1 MDASAFFSS
10 GPSPPQQDG
19 HAPQQSAQFYGG
31 SGGYGGGGTMIGRA
45 NSMESDSEFETLD
58 INEPPTHHH
67 HHGATAVPGSTAA
80 TNSGNNNNNN
90 NGAAANFF
98 GGQQHPPQQQYGNQ
112 YQASS
117 GPENFSMASSGP
129 ENFSMPSE
137 VNGGNVSAYTNSNHQ
152 NYNNNAS
159 NNYSASSNY
168 NNNNYNNQEA
178 PMEYEGVALQTAL
191 NTFTAVGRLGG
202 GLASNVIGGSSRL
215 IGGVSVAGGVGSV
228 VGGASKVVGGAK
240 NVVGASGMGTSVTSG
255 MGTMMKGIGNFASG
269 LVGVGEEDNE
279 IAAAMAQWAEGQ
291 KRLHQQ
297 QGHGNG
303 NGSGQQ
309 GNGGQGQGNVQGNV
323 GQGQQQQQQQQ
334 HVQEGYLHQEHR
346 HQPPPQQQQYAQP
359 QQQQGYSQT
368 NNNTAQQVFNAP
380 SPLSTPQFG
389 ATRNTTTTA
398 ATVGPP
404 EMSLGVP
411 ATAAI
416 VPPPSHHVTQVQNYM
431 MDDSATN
438 APPGQYTAVSSNM
451 VSSEMSRMASD
462 ASAADVFGGS
472 TSSSVAVPVSRMTSD
487 ASAAD
492 VFGSTT
498 TTAAAAS
505 ENGNSSAEN
514 VFEGTTTAATNVF
527 GGGATSTTQ
536 NTSAADVFGGT
547 TTAASGNASSVEN
560 VFGATSI
567 DVNPANEVFG
577 ATNMASAADVF
588 GTSASNAASASKVF
602 GATEATTTAADVFGG
617 ATYPPTTAEE
627 VLGGNEAT
635 EIPTAAESIEVPP
648 ATSTTNAVA
657 KPPVTGNVLAMETGN
672 YHPPTAMVTMM
683 GQQQDLNIYAP
694 VDVPSVSENIVDRTI
709 STTNAV
715 AKPPATG
722 NVLAMEIGNYH
733 PPTAMVTMMEQQ
745 QDMNVSAPVDV
756 PSVSEH
762 VVDPNVAVKEEVKE
776 VVEMFEGTSIQQE
789 TPPVAASSNTS
800 TIASSPAEST
810 EKHTITSSLALPEK
824 RPTVVTS
831 NTHRRFQLNLPKK
844 ASLPLPPPRNKKA
857 SSSVSGGGSLGSTS
871 RKKKL
876 SSSPFRKPPPME
888 VSATPRF
895 HVPPPAGGSSVG
907 SGGSGSHHHYPL
919 PKAATPGS
927 TSVLTA
933 SPLPT
938 PRVLDD
944 GESPLLPAASTSAVV
959 EPKVVDTTESEPD
972 VPKNASPDAPA
983 ADDGDKVPTEEP
995 KVAEA
1000 SIGTEST
1007 PPVVFQPLELDQIV
1021 EAVAT
1026 PSEEFK
1032 MELPKKEVN
1041 YNAGEDIVNNVAS
1054 TMTQGVMHDA
1064 VLHVASSAVNREV
1077 PPPTYSLT
1085 TRPIYHKDELPKAE
1099 SSLFTEDGASDYQST
1114 LRDDDLPPM
1123 SDNNED
1129 DDEVL
1134 LSVESEVAPTQD
1146 ESEKL
1151 DAASDTPKEEEFREV
1166 SGNAM
1171 VSSSVATEYPMS
1183 DYQEQVTDEDFV
1195 VVDSS
1200 DVDNNVVP
1208 VSSSPWVET
1217 MDPAS
1222 GQTYYYNQENGET
1235 SWQLPIESVENVPVA
1250 AANEETVD
1258 NEETGEST
1266 WDKPSI
1272 KEAPDASPEDEV
1284 PADDI
1289 GAAEAE
1295 EVENNANNQ
1304 QQIDGVF
1311 EEPASMADDANESPS
1326 PEVSPMADHVVEES
1340 VPADDANNE
1349 HKVVVE
1355 PEITEDEAP
1364 LLPDGWVKGIDEAS
1378 GNPYYY
1384 NSVTG
1389 ESSWDLPSASTEQGN
1404 VAVESAPVVTL
1415 SNAEEEINVTDTSNE
1430 HPKVEVEHEEVAQ
1443 VNVNEAAQVHNDSPA
1458 EGQVEEESL
1467 QESEVSYVG
1476 PLPAGWIEANDP
1488 SGRVFYFNSS
1498 TGQSS
1503 WERPKSVTP
1512 EKVEVVDT
1520 SVKTEDD
1527 AQIQIENL
1535 VLAEESVAPLEDDED
1550 NLSFESLPPGWIET
1564 KDPASGQIYFYNEK
1578 TDESSWSRPID
1589 PAVNVASEVE
1599 SEVKDESDIALPE
1612 TVEEPVPSEASI
1624 IDEAN
1629 IALADQKPVEE
1640 PRVNSEA
1647 VHEGSTYDSWSRPIM
1662 EVVDAQDEIAFPV
1675 DSARVPEES
1684 TPEEND
1690 ADLDLQESHANEF
1703 VEESTT
1709 AEEIVPLS
1717 EEELPA
1723 GWLSSIDETTS
1734 KIFYYN
1740 EETGESTWDKPSIK
1754 EAPDASPED
1763 EVPADDIGAAEA
1775 EEVENNANNQQQIDG
1790 VFEEPASMTDDANE
1804 SPSPEVSPMAD
1815 HVTEESV
1822 PADDAHESLIVE
1834 PEITEDE
1841 APLLPDGWVKGI
1853 DEASGNPYYYNSVTG
1868 ESSWDLPSASTE
1880 QGNVAVESAAVD
1892 VDNLS
1897 NGEDEVSA
1905 DDIAAAETEEVE
1917 NNANNQQQID
1927 GVLEEPTPVEETVRP
1942 SSDELPPGWSSS
1954 VDEASGNIFYYN
1966 DEGIT
1971 SWDKPSIEGSR
1982 DEAKPED
1989 GTSVDKIT
1997 EHQEEVEDLPD
2008 GSGEPQGGETDVGL
2022 CVSVDEWS
2030 VPAEVAGTSEME
2042 NDTIIHD
2049 EVVEEHAD
2057 VEVTETVPPSLDIT
2071 PCDDELPPG
2080 WFASVDE
2087 SSGKQ
2092 FYYNEDGRSSWEKPK
2107 VDVDDAASKDEGSI
2121 EQIDANKAE
2130 IAELDGDVCET
2141 NEMDRQ
2147 EPEAVEPSTAEE
2159 TVPFSE
2165 ELPSGWS
2172 SSIDEATGKTFYYNE
2187 ETGESTWDKPSIK
2200 EAPDASPEDE
2210 VSADDDSVDDDAAV
2224 TETVEVE
2231 HDAKTVV
2238 EPFPEV
2244 SPMAD
2249 HVVEESVPADDANE
2263 HEVVVAPEIT
2273 EDEVPL
2279 LPDGWVKGIDEASG
2293 NPYYYNSVTGE
2304 SSWDLPSDGTSKA
2317 VASMEQGNVAVE
2329 SAAVDVDNISNGE
2342 DEVPADDIAAA
2353 ESEEVENNA
2362 NNQQQ
2367 IDGVLEEPT
2376 PVEETVRPS
2385 SDESEKLPPGWS
2397 SSVDEASG
2405 NIFYYNDEGITS
2417 WDKPSIEG
2425 SRDEAKPEDGT
2436 SVDKITEHQEEVED
2450 LPDGSGEPEP
2460 QTGGLPHGWKELQD
2474 EATGNTYYWNEQTNE
2489 TSWDYPHATADE
2501 DADAADVLT
2510 ETEEKGMSEEV
2521 AEDEHISEQVASD
2534 QDVPEG
2540 WVATVDETSGNTYY
2554 YNEKTNETSWDRPV
2568 AETKPDLPFATPKLA
2583 QRCRPAHAIATFGF
2597 GGRLCVMMPQVAASL
2612 SSTVSQPSSS
2622 DHHTMRRGPVVIH
2635 RVKDLIPR
2643 GHKFSIP
2650 SSSDSD
2656 TVGPLVKAKE
2666 KDVVS
2671 FLRQRSASPENLI
2684 WNLIN
2689 IAAQNKGR
2697 LKNGDDVV
2705 DGGPEEAIVDLLLS
2719 VETSKKSSHSNAP
2732 SVQSTNSDLNDV
2744 QDLLLRGD
2752 RDRAVVEALREK
2764 NYALAL
2770 IIATMCDEDTYQ
2782 MVARKFADDVLSA
2795 GSPLYTTALL
2805 LTDNLPLPPGHV
2817 LRDNPRHGLS
2827 FWFEDPYQDL
2837 DTNWTQQLA
2846 TILSNKRGNYTKI
2859 IMTLGD
2865 RLMQLGHCH
2874 AAHVCYLAT
2883 SLSLNNPSK
2892 PSTRMVLLGCDHT
2905 VPLNRVL
2912 MTPEA
2917 VEAFERSEAFEWARR
2932 LGNKRTSFSAL
2943 QPFKLRYAE
2952 LLADVGH
2959 EVLAREYLLSIRSCT
2974 GIGIITRSKGNPAS
2988 SYDSG
2993 FVQSLRE
3000 LDDRICGSTGAERS
3014 SWNANEESSKGSLFS
3029 LGRLSALVRGK
3040 ESKEEEVLTPRPES
3054 EVDPLLELDTTAP
3067 PATQSR
3073 KEEIVPP
3080 AVTKP
3085 KEEPTKPPEETGA
3098 LNTSIGIS
3106 NDVKQASTIDDA
3118 PASAPPSLAI
3128 GESMID
3134 QAEDSKRNEEKLS
3147 EKLSTPSEPIK
3158 KDAKK
3163 KAPASEPPVSAGLLA
3178 RLFGRDK
3185 NVKVADQGEEMQ
3197 AYYDDVSTKV
3207 CSSSVIFW
3215 PFNII
3220 SYLNL
3225 FFPFAEIEALDLPR

>member
-10 GPSPPQQDG
+10 GPSPPPQQQQGQG
-19 HAPQQSAQFYGG
+19 HAPRQSDQFYGG
-31 SGGYGGGGTMIGRA
+31 SGGGTIGRA

-58 INEPPTHHH
+58 INEPPTTHH
-67 HHGATAVPGSTAA
+67 HHGGATSVGIGGSTAA
-80 TNSGNNNNNN
+80 TNSGNNNHN
-90 NGAAANFF
+90 NGAANFF
-98 GGQQHPPQQQYGNQ
+98 GGQHPPPQQYGNQ

-129 ENFSMPSE
+129 ENFSMPSSSAA
-137 VNGGNVSAYTNSNHQ
+137 GNVSDYTNSNHQ
-152 NYNNNAS
+152 NYSGNNNS
-159 NNYSASSNY
+159 NYSASNNNY
-168 NNNNYNNQEA
+168 NNDHTSNHSNYSNNYNNQEP

-202 GLASNVIGGSSRL
+202 GLASNVIGGGSRL
-215 IGGVSVAGGVGSV
+215 IGGGVTSGVGS
-228 VGGASKVVGGAK
+228 VVGGAK
-240 NVVGASGMGTSVTSG
+240 NVVGGAKNAVGGASGMGNSVTSG
-255 MGTMMKGIGNFASG
+255 MGSMMKGIGNFASG
-269 LVGVGEEDNE
+269 LVGVGEENDE

-291 KRLHQQ
+291 KRLQQ
-297 QGHGNG
+297 QGQ
-303 NGSGQQ
+303 QQ
-309 GNGGQGQGNVQGNV
+309 GNGSVGQGQGNEQQQGNV
-323 GQGQQQQQQQQ
+323 GQGQQQQQ

-346 HQPPPQQQQYAQP
+346 HQHQPQPQQQYAQP
-359 QQQQGYSQT
+359 QPQQGYNQTNT
-368 NNNTAQQVFNAP
+368 NNNNTTAQQVFNAP

-389 ATRNTTTTA
+389 ATRNTTT

-404 EMSLGVP
+404 AMSLGAP
-411 ATAAI
+411 ATME
-416 VPPPSHHVTQVQNYM
+416 SVTVT
-431 MDDSATN
+431 ATTTA
-438 APPGQYTAVSSNM
+438 APPGQYAAVSSNM
-451 VSSEMSRMASD
+451 VSSGMSRMSSN
-462 ASAADVFGGS
+462 ASAVDVFGS
-472 TSSSVAVPVSRMTSD
+472 TTTTAPVSRMTSD
-487 ASAAD
+487 ASAADVVGSSSSVAAPVSRMTSNPSAAD

-505 ENGNSSAEN
+505 EIASASGSSGNASAEN
-514 VFEGTTTAATNVF
+514 VFGSTTTTAAAASENVNSSTENVVGGTTTAATNVF
-527 GGGATSTTQ
+527 GGGATSTNE
-536 NTSAADVFGGT
+536 NTSAADVFGGAT
-547 TTAASGNASSVEN
+547 TTTTATENASAADVFGGTSAAPENASATDVFGGATTAASGNASSAEN
-560 VFGATSI
+560 VFGAISAN
-567 DVNPANEVFG
+567 VNPAKDQVFG
-577 ATNMASAADVF
+577 ATNMAATVNASAADVF
-588 GTSASNAASASKVF
+588 GTSASKAASASEVF
-602 GATEATTTAADVFGG
+602 AAVEATTTAADVFGG
-617 ATYPPTTAEE
+617 ATYPPATAEE
-627 VLGGNEAT
+627 VLGGNEVT
-635 EIPTAAESIEVPP
+635 EIPTVVESIEPP
-648 ATSTTNAVA
+648 PLPEGWAKGIDEASGNPYYYNSVTGESSWVLPEDKSNAAASTEQGNVAVVESAVVDVDALINAEEIKEQPLQQHPEIVHRQSSNQLSSLECAEHDPNFQYSDPLVGSAVAPATNAVA
-657 KPPVTGNVLAMETGN
+657 KPPV
-672 YHPPTAMVTMM
+672 
-683 GQQQDLNIYAP
+683 
-694 VDVPSVSENIVDRTI
+694 
-709 STTNAV
+709 
-715 AKPPATG
+715 TG

-745 QDMNVSAPVDV
+745 QDVNISAPVDVPSVSENIVDSTTSTTNAVAKPPVTGNVLAMEIGNYHPPTAMVTMMEQQQDVNVSAPVDV

-762 VVDPNVAVKEEVKE
+762 VVAPVAVKEEMKKVVDAAPETETAVK
-776 VVEMFEGTSIQQE
+776 MFEGTSIQHG
-789 TPPVAASSNTS
+789 TPPLVASSNTS

-810 EKHTITSSLALPEK
+810 EKHTITSSLAPPEK
-824 RPTVVTS
+824 RPTVATS

-907 SGGSGSHHHYPL
+907 SGGSGSHLHYPL

-927 TSVLTA
+927 TSVLTT

-944 GESPLLPAASTSAVV
+944 GEDDNVPSSASPLLPAASTSAVV
-959 EPKVVDTTESEPD
+959 EPKVVETTESEPD

-983 ADDGDKVPTEEP
+983 AASGDGDRVSTEEP

-1000 SIGTEST
+1000 SIGTDST

-1032 MELPKKEVN
+1032 MELPKKEAN
-1041 YNAGEDIVNNVAS
+1041 YSAGEDIAGEDIVNNVAS

-1064 VLHVASSAVNREV
+1064 VLHVASTAINSEV

-1114 LRDDDLPPM
+1114 LRDEDLPPISM
-1123 SDNNED
+1123 SNNSEEEN
-1129 DDEVL
+1129 EVL
-1134 LSVESEVAPTQD
+1134 LSVESEVAPTQV

-1151 DAASDTPKEEEFREV
+1151 DAAPDTPKEDEVREFLGE
-1166 SGNAM
+1166 AM
-1171 VSSSVATEYPMS
+1171 ASSSVVTEYPIS

-1195 VVDSS
+1195 IVDSS
-1200 DVDNNVVP
+1200 DVDNNVTRSNDAVP

-1217 MDPAS
+1217 VDPAS

-1235 SWQLPIESVENVPVA
+1235 SWQLPIEA
-1250 AANEETVD
+1250 AANEETVA
-1258 NEETGEST
+1258 ST
-1266 WDKPSI
+1266 
-1272 KEAPDASPEDEV
+1272 V
-1284 PADDI
+1284 
-1289 GAAEAE
+1289 
-1295 EVENNANNQ
+1295 VE
-1304 QQIDGVF
+1304 
-1311 EEPASMADDANESPS
+1311 PS

-1340 VPADDANNE
+1340 VPADDANE
-1349 HKVVVE
+1349 SPGVFEEPASMADDAIESPRILEDKVVVE
-1355 PEITEDEAP
+1355 PEITEEEAP

-1389 ESSWDLPSASTEQGN
+1389 ESLWDLPSASTEQGN
-1404 VAVESAPVVTL
+1404 VAVESAPVDVR
-1415 SNAEEEINVTDTSNE
+1415 AGEEINDTDNVDE
-1430 HPKVEVEHEEVAQ
+1430 YPKVEVEHEEVAQ
-1443 VNVNEAAQVHNDSPA
+1443 VNADEAARFDSPTD
-1458 EGQVEEESL
+1458 GQVEGESGVV
-1467 QESEVSYVG
+1467 SEVG
-1476 PLPAGWIEANDP
+1476 PLPTGWMEANDP

-1503 WERPKSVTP
+1503 WERPKSVIPDNATEDLTP
-1512 EKVEVVDT
+1512 VVQPTACDEVEVVDT
-1520 SVKTEDD
+1520 SVKIEDD
-1527 AQIQIENL
+1527 AQVQIENL

-1564 KDPASGQIYFYNEK
+1564 KDSASGQIYFYNEK
-1578 TDESSWSRPID
+1578 TEESCWSRPVAMPD

-1599 SEVKDESDIALPE
+1599 SDVKDESDIAMPE

-1624 IDEAN
+1624 NDEAN
-1629 IALADQKPVEE
+1629 IALADQEPVEE

-1647 VHEGSTYDSWSRPIM
+1647 VHEGSTYDPLSRPIM
-1662 EVVDAQDEIAFPV
+1662 EIVDGQDEIAFPV
-1675 DSARVPEES
+1675 DSALIPEES
-1684 TPEEND
+1684 PQVGEDEIPEEND

-1709 AEEIVPLS
+1709 AEEIVPLP

-1754 EAPDASPED
+1754 EAHDATKTVEVENSANSQQQIDGVIEEPTPVEETARPSSDESEKLPPGWSSSVDEASGNIFYYNDEGITSWDKPLIEGSRDKAEPEDETSVDKITEHQEVEDLTDGSGEPEEGKTDVGLGVSVDEGSVEDAIEVVNTSEMKKNSIIHDEVVEEHAHVEVTEAVPPSLDITSCDDELPPGWFASVDESSGKQFYYNEDGRSSWETPMVDVGDAASIDEGSIEQMDAKKAEVAELDGDVCETNVMDRQGPEAVEPSTAEKIVPSSEELPSGWLASIDETTGKMFYYNEETGESTWDKPSIKEAPDASPED
-1763 EVPADDIGAAEA
+1763 EVPADDIGAAES
-1775 EEVENNANNQQQIDG
+1775 EEVENNANSQQQ
-1790 VFEEPASMTDDANE
+1790 N
-1804 SPSPEVSPMAD
+1804 
-1815 HVTEESV
+1815 
-1822 PADDAHESLIVE
+1822 
-1834 PEITEDE
+1834 
-1841 APLLPDGWVKGI
+1841 
-1853 DEASGNPYYYNSVTG
+1853 
-1868 ESSWDLPSASTE
+1868 
-1880 QGNVAVESAAVD
+1880 
-1892 VDNLS
+1892 
-1897 NGEDEVSA
+1897 
-1905 DDIAAAETEEVE
+1905 
-1917 NNANNQQQID
+1917 D
-1927 GVLEEPTPVEETVRP
+1927 GVLEEPTPVEETARP
-1942 SSDELPPGWSSS
+1942 SSDESEKLQPGWSSS

-1989 GTSVDKIT
+1989 ETSVVKIT
-1997 EHQEEVEDLPD
+1997 EHQEEVEDLTD
-2008 GSGEPQGGETDVGL
+2008 GSGEPQGGETDVDL
-2022 CVSVDEWS
+2022 M
-2030 VPAEVAGTSEME
+2030 TK
-2042 NDTIIHD
+2042 
-2049 EVVEEHAD
+2049 
-2057 VEVTETVPPSLDIT
+2057 ET
-2071 PCDDELPPG
+2071 
-2080 WFASVDE
+2080 
-2087 SSGKQ
+2087 
-2092 FYYNEDGRSSWEKPK
+2092 
-2107 VDVDDAASKDEGSI
+2107 
-2121 EQIDANKAE
+2121 
-2130 IAELDGDVCET
+2130 
-2141 NEMDRQ
+2141 
-2147 EPEAVEPSTAEE
+2147 
-2159 TVPFSE
+2159 
-2165 ELPSGWS
+2165 
-2172 SSIDEATGKTFYYNE
+2172 
-2187 ETGESTWDKPSIK
+2187 
-2200 EAPDASPEDE
+2200 
-2210 VSADDDSVDDDAAV
+2210 
-2224 TETVEVE
+2224 
-2231 HDAKTVV
+2231 
-2238 EPFPEV
+2238 
-2244 SPMAD
+2244 
-2249 HVVEESVPADDANE
+2249 
-2263 HEVVVAPEIT
+2263 
-2273 EDEVPL
+2273 
-2279 LPDGWVKGIDEASG
+2279 
-2293 NPYYYNSVTGE
+2293 
-2304 SSWDLPSDGTSKA
+2304 
-2317 VASMEQGNVAVE
+2317 
-2329 SAAVDVDNISNGE
+2329 
-2342 DEVPADDIAAA
+2342 
-2353 ESEEVENNA
+2353 
-2362 NNQQQ
+2362 
-2367 IDGVLEEPT
+2367 
-2376 PVEETVRPS
+2376 
-2385 SDESEKLPPGWS
+2385 
-2397 SSVDEASG
+2397 
-2405 NIFYYNDEGITS
+2405 
-2417 WDKPSIEG
+2417 
-2425 SRDEAKPEDGT
+2425 
-2436 SVDKITEHQEEVED
+2436 
-2450 LPDGSGEPEP
+2450 P

-2510 ETEEKGMSEEV
+2510 ETEEKGVSEEV
-2521 AEDEHISEQVASD
+2521 AEDEHISEQVDEHISEQVASD
-2534 QDVPEG
+2534 QDGGDRAAEPQPNENCYDIPEG

-2568 AETKPDLPFATPKLA
+2568 AEIKPELPSFATPKLA

-2622 DHHTMRRGPVVIH
+2622 DHPTMRRGPVVIH

-2719 VETSKKSSHSNAP
+2719 AETGKKSSHSNAP

-2770 IIATMCDEDTYQ
+2770 IIATMCDEDIYQ

-2827 FWFEDPYQDL
+2827 FWCEDPYQDL

-3073 KEEIVPP
+3073 KEEVVPP

-3106 NDVKQASTIDDA
+3106 NDAKQASTIDDA

-3134 QAEDSKRNEEKLS
+3134 RAEDSKRNEEKLS

-3163 KAPASEPPVSAGLLA
+3163 KAPASEPPASAGLLA

-3207 CSSSVIFW
+3207 CSSSVIF
-3215 PFNII
+3215 
-3220 SYLNL
+3220 
-3225 FFPFAEIEALDLPR
+3225 

>member
-1 MDASAFFSS
+1 
-10 GPSPPQQDG
+10 
-19 HAPQQSAQFYGG
+19 
-31 SGGYGGGGTMIGRA
+31 
-45 NSMESDSEFETLD
+45 
-58 INEPPTHHH
+58 
-67 HHGATAVPGSTAA
+67 
-80 TNSGNNNNNN
+80 
-90 NGAAANFF
+90 
-98 GGQQHPPQQQYGNQ
+98 
-112 YQASS
+112 
-117 GPENFSMASSGP
+117 
-129 ENFSMPSE
+129 
-137 VNGGNVSAYTNSNHQ
+137 
-152 NYNNNAS
+152 
-159 NNYSASSNY
+159 
-168 NNNNYNNQEA
+168 
-178 PMEYEGVALQTAL
+178 
-191 NTFTAVGRLGG
+191 
-202 GLASNVIGGSSRL
+202 
-215 IGGVSVAGGVGSV
+215 
-228 VGGASKVVGGAK
+228 
-240 NVVGASGMGTSVTSG
+240 
-255 MGTMMKGIGNFASG
+255 
-269 LVGVGEEDNE
+269 
-279 IAAAMAQWAEGQ
+279 
-291 KRLHQQ
+291 
-297 QGHGNG
+297 
-303 NGSGQQ
+303 
-309 GNGGQGQGNVQGNV
+309 
-323 GQGQQQQQQQQ
+323 
-334 HVQEGYLHQEHR
+334 
-346 HQPPPQQQQYAQP
+346 
-359 QQQQGYSQT
+359 
-368 NNNTAQQVFNAP
+368 
-380 SPLSTPQFG
+380 
-389 ATRNTTTTA
+389 
-398 ATVGPP
+398 
-404 EMSLGVP
+404 
-411 ATAAI
+411 
-416 VPPPSHHVTQVQNYM
+416 
-431 MDDSATN
+431 
-438 APPGQYTAVSSNM
+438 
-451 VSSEMSRMASD
+451 
-462 ASAADVFGGS
+462 
-472 TSSSVAVPVSRMTSD
+472 
-487 ASAAD
+487 
-492 VFGSTT
+492 
-498 TTAAAAS
+498 
-505 ENGNSSAEN
+505 
-514 VFEGTTTAATNVF
+514 
-527 GGGATSTTQ
+527 
-536 NTSAADVFGGT
+536 
-547 TTAASGNASSVEN
+547 
-560 VFGATSI
+560 
-567 DVNPANEVFG
+567 
-577 ATNMASAADVF
+577 
-588 GTSASNAASASKVF
+588 
-602 GATEATTTAADVFGG
+602 
-617 ATYPPTTAEE
+617 
-627 VLGGNEAT
+627 
-635 EIPTAAESIEVPP
+635 
-648 ATSTTNAVA
+648 
-657 KPPVTGNVLAMETGN
+657 
-672 YHPPTAMVTMM
+672 
-683 GQQQDLNIYAP
+683 
-694 VDVPSVSENIVDRTI
+694 
-709 STTNAV
+709 
-715 AKPPATG
+715 
-722 NVLAMEIGNYH
+722 
-733 PPTAMVTMMEQQ
+733 
-745 QDMNVSAPVDV
+745 
-756 PSVSEH
+756 
-762 VVDPNVAVKEEVKE
+762 
-776 VVEMFEGTSIQQE
+776 
-789 TPPVAASSNTS
+789 
-800 TIASSPAEST
+800 
-810 EKHTITSSLALPEK
+810 
-824 RPTVVTS
+824 
-831 NTHRRFQLNLPKK
+831 
-844 ASLPLPPPRNKKA
+844 
-857 SSSVSGGGSLGSTS
+857 
-871 RKKKL
+871 
-876 SSSPFRKPPPME
+876 
-888 VSATPRF
+888 
-895 HVPPPAGGSSVG
+895 
-907 SGGSGSHHHYPL
+907 
-919 PKAATPGS
+919 
-927 TSVLTA
+927 VLTT

-944 GESPLLPAASTSAVV
+944 GEDDNVPSSASPLLPAASTAAVV
-959 EPKVVDTTESEPD
+959 EPKVVKTTESEPD
-972 VPKNASPDAPA
+972 VPKNVS
-983 ADDGDKVPTEEP
+983 TEEP

-1000 SIGTEST
+1000 SIGTDST

-1021 EAVAT
+1021 EAVSV

-1032 MELPKKEVN
+1032 MELPKEEVN
-1041 YNAGEDIVNNVAS
+1041 YSDVAS

-1064 VLHVASSAVNREV
+1064 VLHVASSAVNSEV

-1114 LRDDDLPPM
+1114 LRDEDLPPISM
-1123 SDNNED
+1123 SNNNEED
-1129 DDEVL
+1129 GEVL
-1134 LSVESEVAPTQD
+1134 LSVESELAPTQV

-1151 DAASDTPKEEEFREV
+1151 DVAPDTPKEGEVREV
-1166 SGNAM
+1166 SGEAM
-1171 VSSSVATEYPMS
+1171 ASSSVATEYPIS

-1200 DVDNNVVP
+1200 GVDNNVTPSNVVP

-1235 SWQLPIESVENVPVA
+1235 SWQLPIEA
-1250 AANEETVD
+1250 AVNEETVD
-1258 NEETGEST
+1258 ST
-1266 WDKPSI
+1266 VV
-1272 KEAPDASPEDEV
+1272 ESPE
-1284 PADDI
+1284 
-1289 GAAEAE
+1289 G
-1295 EVENNANNQ
+1295 
-1304 QQIDGVF
+1304 
-1311 EEPASMADDANESPS
+1311 
-1326 PEVSPMADHVVEES
+1326 SPMADHVVEES
-1340 VPADDANNE
+1340 VPADDANE
-1349 HKVVVE
+1349 SPGVFEEPASMADDAIESPRILEDKVVVE
-1355 PEITEDEAP
+1355 PEITEEEAP
-1364 LLPDGWVKGIDEAS
+1364 LLPDGWVKDIDEAS
-1378 GNPYYY
+1378 GNQYYY

-1404 VAVESAPVVTL
+1404 VAVESAPVDVR
-1415 SNAEEEINVTDTSNE
+1415 AGEEINDTDTSTSNFDE
-1430 HPKVEVEHEEVAQ
+1430 YPKVEVEHEEVAQ
-1443 VNVNEAAQVHNDSPA
+1443 VNVDEAAQVKSDHNDSPTD
-1458 EGQVEEESL
+1458 GQVEGESGVV
-1467 QESEVSYVG
+1467 SEVG
-1476 PLPAGWIEANDP
+1476 PLPTGWMEANDP

-1503 WERPKSVTP
+1503 WERPKSVIP
-1512 EKVEVVDT
+1512 DNVVQPIACDEVEVVDT
-1520 SVKTEDD
+1520 SVKIEDD
-1527 AQIQIENL
+1527 AQVQIENL

-1564 KDPASGQIYFYNEK
+1564 KDAASGQIYFYNEN
-1578 TDESSWSRPID
+1578 TDESSWSRPMAMPEAADD

-1599 SEVKDESDIALPE
+1599 SEVKDESDIAMPE

-1624 IDEAN
+1624 DDEAN
-1629 IALADQKPVEE
+1629 IALADQEPVEE
-1640 PRVNSEA
+1640 PRVNSET
-1647 VHEGSTYDSWSRPIM
+1647 VYEGSTHDSLSRPIM
-1662 EVVDAQDEIAFPV
+1662 EIVDGQDEIAFPV
-1675 DSARVPEES
+1675 HSALVPEES
-1684 TPEEND
+1684 IPEEND
-1690 ADLDLQESHANEF
+1690 AYLDLQESHANEF

-1709 AEEIVPLS
+1709 AGEIVPLS

-1723 GWLSSIDETTS
+1723 GWLSSIDETTG

-1775 EEVENNANNQQQIDG
+1775 EEVENNANNQQQI
-1790 VFEEPASMTDDANE
+1790 E
-1804 SPSPEVSPMAD
+1804 
-1815 HVTEESV
+1815 
-1822 PADDAHESLIVE
+1822 
-1834 PEITEDE
+1834 
-1841 APLLPDGWVKGI
+1841 
-1853 DEASGNPYYYNSVTG
+1853 
-1868 ESSWDLPSASTE
+1868 
-1880 QGNVAVESAAVD
+1880 
-1892 VDNLS
+1892 
-1897 NGEDEVSA
+1897 
-1905 DDIAAAETEEVE
+1905 
-1917 NNANNQQQID
+1917 
-1927 GVLEEPTPVEETVRP
+1927 GVLEEPTPVEETARP
-1942 SSDELPPGWSSS
+1942 SSESDEELPPGWSSS

-1982 DEAKPED
+1982 DEAEPED
-1989 GTSVDKIT
+1989 ETSVDKIT
-1997 EHQEEVEDLPD
+1997 EHQEEVEDLTG
-2008 GSGEPQGGETDVGL
+2008 GSGEPEGGETDVGL
-2022 CVSVDEWS
+2022 CVSVDEGS
-2030 VPAEVAGTSEME
+2030 VPAEVAGTSDME

-2087 SSGKQ
+2087 SSGKP

-2107 VDVDDAASKDEGSI
+2107 VDVDDAASKDEGLI

-2130 IAELDGDVCET
+2130 IADLDGDVCET

-2172 SSIDEATGKTFYYNE
+2172 SSIDETTGKIFYYNEETGESTWDKPSLKETPDASPEDEVPADDVVAEDSVDDDAAVTETGEVEHDANLEQVQVDEQVAVVEAVEEPPTAEETVPFSEELPSGWSSSIDETTGKSFYYNE

-2210 VSADDDSVDDDAAV
+2210 VSADDGSVDDDVVV

-2231 HDAKTVV
+2231 HDATVV
-2238 EPFPEV
+2238 EPSPEV
-2244 SPMAD
+2244 SPIAD

-2263 HEVVVAPEIT
+2263 DKVVVESEIT
-2273 EDEVPL
+2273 EDEAPL
-2279 LPDGWVKGIDEASG
+2279 LPDGWVKGIDEAGG

-2304 SSWDLPSDGTSKA
+2304 SSWDFPSDDASKA
-2317 VASMEQGNVAVE
+2317 VASTEQGNVAIE
-2329 SAAVDVDNISNGE
+2329 SASVDIDNPSNGE
-2342 DEVPADDIAAA
+2342 DEVPADDIGAA

-2362 NNQQQ
+2362 NSQQQ

-2385 SDESEKLPPGWS
+2385 SDESDEKLPPGWS

-2450 LPDGSGEPEP
+2450 LTGGSGEPE
-2460 QTGGLPHGWKELQD
+2460 GGETTCLPHGWKELQD

-2501 DADAADVLT
+2501 DANAADVIT
-2510 ETEEKGMSEEV
+2510 ETEEKGVSEEV

-2534 QDVPEG
+2534 QDGGDGTAEPQPSENCYDIPEG

-2554 YNEKTNETSWDRPV
+2554 YNETTNETSWDRPV
-2568 AETKPDLPFATPKLA
+2568 AENKPELPSFATPKLA

-2827 FWFEDPYQDL
+2827 FWCEDPYQDL

-2959 EVLAREYLLSIRSCT
+2959 EVLAREYLLSIRICT

-3054 EVDPLLELDTTAP
+3054 EVDPLLELDATAP
-3067 PATQSR
+3067 PATQSG
-3073 KEEIVPP
+3073 KEEVVPP

-3106 NDVKQASTIDDA
+3106 NDAKQASTIDDA

-3134 QAEDSKRNEEKLS
+3134 RAEDPKRNEEKLS

-3163 KAPASEPPVSAGLLA
+3163 KAPASEPPASAGLLA

-3197 AYYDDVSTKV
+3197 AYYDDVSMKV

-3220 SYLNL
+3220 SFLYL
-3225 FFPFAEIEALDLPR
+3225 FIPFAEIEALDLPR